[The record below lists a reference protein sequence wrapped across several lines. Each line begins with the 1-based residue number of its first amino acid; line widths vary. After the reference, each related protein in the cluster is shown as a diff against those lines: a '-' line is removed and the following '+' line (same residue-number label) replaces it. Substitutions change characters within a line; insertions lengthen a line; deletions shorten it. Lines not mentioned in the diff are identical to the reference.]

1 MIFTQHE
8 MTANHRYCQS
18 RRQQLLAGIPNNS
31 VVIVSAASEVIR
43 SRDTDFPFRQDSDFF
58 YLTHFPE
65 PDALLVMEKSTDGVT
80 SEQLFCRDKDA
91 VAEVWQGRRFGP
103 GMAST
108 KFGIEARSLSELDDA
123 LLRACNQKA
132 HLVFAQGLYP
142 SVDEKLFALL
152 ATLRAQPKKGY
163 VAPTQLIDLRPL
175 IAELRLIKDAFE
187 VEIMQAAGRISAKA
201 HQRAMQRCASLQFE
215 YQLEA
220 EIRHEFA
227 MQGARH
233 CAYNTIVGAGENGCI
248 LHYTDNDAPLKAGD
262 LVLIDAGC
270 ELQGYAADITRTF
283 PINGKFSKEQA
294 AIYQLVLDAQLAAC
308 AQVKPGNTSKDT
320 LDAAIAVLTLGLLDL
335 GILQGDFATLVAE
348 LACKKYFIHGLGHWL
363 GLDVHDVGAYKI
375 AGSDRPFEP
384 GMVLTIEP
392 GLYIPTGSDCD
403 PKWWGI
409 AVRIEDDLLVIKDG
423 HVNLT
428 DTAPKTIS
436 AIEAIMARA

>member
-1 MIFTQHE
+1 MFSQVD
-8 MTANHRYCQS
+8 MTANHGYCAS
-18 RRQQLLAGIPNNS
+18 RRAALLAAIPDNS
-31 VVIVSAASEVIR
+31 VVVVSAAPEIIR
-43 SRDTDFPFRQDSDFF
+43 SRDTDFPFRQDSDFY

-65 PDALLVMEKSTDGVT
+65 PEAVLLLQKDAKGEC
-80 SEQLFCRDKDA
+80 SEQLFCRDKDEL
-91 VAEVWQGRRFGP
+91 AEVWHGRRYGFTQ
-103 GMAST
+103 AT
-108 KFGIEARSLSELDDA
+108 ALFGIEAKSLSLLDES
-123 LLRACNQKA
+123 LLLACNQKT
-132 HLVFAQGLYP
+132 HVYFAQGLYKAL
-142 SVDEKLFALL
+142 DEKLFALL

-163 VAPTQLIDLRPL
+163 VAPTHLIDLRPV
-175 IAELRLIKDAFE
+175 IAEQRLIKDAFE
-187 VEIMQAAGRISAKA
+187 IQIMQAAGKISATA
-201 HQRAMQRCASLQFE
+201 HTRAMQRCANLQFE

-248 LHYTDNDAPLKAGD
+248 LHYTDNDAALKDGD

-283 PINGKFSKEQA
+283 PINGKFSQEQA

-308 AQVKPGNTSKDT
+308 AKVKPGNTSKDT
-320 LDAAIAVLTLGLLDL
+320 LDATIAVLTLGLMDL
-335 GILQGDFATLVAE
+335 GILQGDFASLVAE

-375 AGSDRPFEP
+375 AGAERPFCE

-392 GLYIPTGSDCD
+392 GLYIPKGSACD
-403 PKWWGI
+403 EKWWGI

-423 HVNLT
+423 HLNLT

-436 AIEAIMARA
+436 AIEAIMAKS

>member
-1 MIFTQHE
+1 MFSQVD
-8 MTANHRYCQS
+8 MTTNHGYCAT
-18 RRQQLLAGIPNNS
+18 RRAALLAAIPDNS
-31 VVIVSAASEVIR
+31 VVVVSAAAEIIR
-43 SRDTDFPFRQDSDFF
+43 SRDTDFPFRQDSDFY

-65 PDALLVMEKSTDGVT
+65 PEALLLLQKDANGECSQ
-80 SEQLFCRDKDA
+80 QLFCRDKDEL
-91 VAEVWQGRRFGP
+91 AEVWHGRRYGFIQASALFGL
-103 GMAST
+103 
-108 KFGIEARSLSELDDA
+108 EAKSLSMLDDA
-123 LLRACNQKA
+123 LLQACNQKT
-132 HLVFAQGLYP
+132 HLYFSQGLHQTL
-142 SVDEKLFALL
+142 DDKLFALL

-163 VAPTQLIDLRPL
+163 VAPTQLIDLRPVL
-175 IAELRLIKDAFE
+175 AELRLFKDEFE
-187 VEIMQAAGRISAKA
+187 IQIMQAAGKISAAA
-201 HQRAMQRCASLQFE
+201 HTRAMQRCTNLHYE

-248 LHYTDNDAPLKAGD
+248 LHYTDNDAALKDGD

-283 PINGKFSKEQA
+283 PINGKFSEEQA

-308 AQVKPGNTSKDT
+308 AKVKPGNTSKDT

-335 GILQGDFATLVAE
+335 GILQGDFETLIAE

-375 AGSDRPFEP
+375 AGVDRPFEP

-392 GLYIPTGSDCD
+392 GLYIPKGSDCD
-403 PKWWGI
+403 EKWWGI

-423 HVNLT
+423 HLNLT

-436 AIEAIMARA
+436 AIEALMAKG

>member
-1 MIFTQHE
+1 MFSQLD
-8 MTANHRYCQS
+8 MTTNHAYSAS
-18 RRQQLLAGIPNNS
+18 RRAALLTEIPNNS
-31 VVIVSAASEVIR
+31 LVVVSAAPEIIR
-43 SRDTDFPFRQDSDFF
+43 SRDTDFPFRQDSDFY

-65 PDALLVMEKSTDGVT
+65 PEALLLLQKNAEGEC
-80 SEQLFCRDKDA
+80 SEQLFCRDKDEL
-91 VAEVWQGRRFGP
+91 AEVWHGRRYGFSQ
-103 GMAST
+103 ANT
-108 KFGIEARSLSELDDA
+108 LFGIAALSLDALDDA
-123 LLRACNQKA
+123 LLQACNQKT
-132 HLVFAQGLYP
+132 HLYFAQGLYP
-142 SVDEKLFALL
+142 ALDEKLFALL

-163 VAPTQLIDLRPL
+163 SAPTHLIDLRPV
-175 IAELRLIKDAFE
+175 IAEQRLIKDE
-187 VEIMQAAGRISAKA
+187 LEIQIMQAAGKISAKA

-248 LHYTDNDAPLKAGD
+248 LHYTDNDAPLTAGD

-283 PINGKFSKEQA
+283 PINGKFSQEQA

-308 AQVKPGNTSKDT
+308 AAVKPGNTSKDT

-335 GILQGDFATLVAE
+335 GILQGDFETLIAE

-375 AGSDRPFEP
+375 DGKERAFVP

-392 GLYIPTGSDCD
+392 GLYIPKGSACAE
-403 PKWWGI
+403 KWWGI

-423 HVNLT
+423 HLNLT

-436 AIEAIMARA
+436 AIEALMARG